1 MTDIVNFNLELR
13 TTEYIELIDHG
24 YVISKFNDSL
34 KPNLVVVEI
43 AYNSYHGSHMTE
55 FGNGYCMFE
64 HVWRFDMYI
73 DVNDLNRLKL
83 TNQKEYKRLTYTR
96 RFIGKYKESHISMYM
111 TTNL

>member
-13 TTEYIELIDHG
+13 TTEYIELIDYG

-34 KPNLVVVEI
+34 KPNSVVVEI

-73 DVNDLNRLKL
+73 DDKVLNRLKL
-83 TNQKEYKRLTYTR
+83 INQQEYNRLGNTR
-96 RFIGKYKESHISMYM
+96 RYIGKYKDLDISMYM